1 MSDDVDDVENE
12 DDADGEAKPKMGMVK
27 LGLFIGVPVLVLIVG
42 AVVAFMLLSGG
53 GEEEHPVALDEHGV
67 PIEDHGEVAAAQ
79 PEEVFYYALHDDEG
93 EPVTLLVNIRGTDGR
108 PMVLQLELRF
118 QSSDPELGH
127 VLEEQLPPIMDHYL
141 AFLSELREDDL
152 YGSAGMHRVRLELL
166 RRINLAIEPSHVD
179 QVLIQRFLIDG

>member
-27 LGLFIGVPVLVLIVG
+27 LGLFIGLPVVILLLGGV
-42 AVVAFMLLSGG
+42 AAFMMFSGG
-53 GEEEHPVALDEHGV
+53 GEDEHAVALDEHGE
-67 PIEDHGEVAAAQ
+67 PIENHEAAAAQ

-118 QSSDPELGH
+118 QSSDPDLGH